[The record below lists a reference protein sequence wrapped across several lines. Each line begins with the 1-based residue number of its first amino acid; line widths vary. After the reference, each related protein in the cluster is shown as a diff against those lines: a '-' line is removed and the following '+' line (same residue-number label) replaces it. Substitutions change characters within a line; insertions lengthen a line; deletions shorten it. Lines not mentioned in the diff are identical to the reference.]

1 MYCSECGSAV
11 TRGLSYCNH
20 CGATLSGAKA
30 DRVTRQSGLSSE
42 LLVRAILFAFI
53 FGLGAIIGL
62 MFGMKMVGFNLGLII
77 AASLLSFILM
87 IAIESVLISLLFSR
101 KRGAKGATDAAQLKE
116 KVTKEL
122 GAAEPRA
129 LPEPLPSVTEHT
141 TRALAPV
148 YGERKSE

>member
-1 MYCSECGSAV
+1 MYCSDCGSAV

-20 CGATLSGAKA
+20 CGATLGGAKA
-30 DRVTRQSGLSSE
+30 DLVIRQSGSSPE
-42 LLVRAILFAFI
+42 FLVRAILFAFI

-62 MFGMKMVGFNLGLII
+62 MAVMNGVGFNLGLII
-77 AASLLSFILM
+77 GASLLSFILM
-87 IAIESVLISLLFSR
+87 IAIEGVLISLLFSH
-101 KRGAKGATDAAQLKE
+101 KRGAKEANDAAQLKE

-122 GAAEPRA
+122 GVADARA

-148 YGERKSE
+148 YGERQSD

>member
-1 MYCSECGSAV
+1 MYCSDCGSAV
-11 TRGLSYCNH
+11 TRGLSYCIH
-20 CGATLSGAKA
+20 CGATLSVANA
-30 DRVTRQSGLSSE
+30 ERVPRQSGLSPE
-42 LLVRAILFAFI
+42 LLVRAMLFAFI

-77 AASLLSFILM
+77 AATLLSFTLM

-101 KRGAKGATDAAQLKE
+101 KRGAKEASDAAQLKG

-122 GAAEPRA
+122 GEADSRA

-148 YGERKSE
+148 YSERKSD